1 MKQTTLQYSFFLIG
15 LLMAFV
21 NFAAAAEADAESESE
36 AESGS
41 GFLEPITVMMT
52 SSLALLMAKLMN

>member
-1 MKQTTLQYSFFLIG
+1 
-15 LLMAFV
+15 MAFV
-21 NFAAAAEADAESESE
+21 NFAAAAEAESESE

>member
-1 MKQTTLQYSFFLIG
+1 MKQATLQYSFFLIG

-21 NFAAAAEADAESESE
+21 NFAAAAEAESESE

-41 GFLEPITVMMT
+41 GFLEPVTVMMT